1 MAWRGVA
8 AEQTGTGGRVRA
20 GRVSRAKK
28 PIEIDFSVIEDF
40 AEGDP
45 AAMAELVA
53 TFERHTTEGI
63 AKVRAAI
70 AADDLAEVARAAH
83 TCLGFT
89 AMLGVTGLVPTIRK
103 LERAAQGKRRANL
116 MRLVAQWEREFE
128 RACEALAARIKRS

>member
-1 MAWRGVA
+1 M
-8 AEQTGTGGRVRA
+8 RA
-20 GRVSRAKK
+20 GGVTPPKK

-53 TFERHTTEGI
+53 TFEHHTAEGI

-70 AADDLAEVARAAH
+70 EAGDLAQVARAAH
-83 TCLGFT
+83 TCVGFT
-89 AMLGVTGLVPTIRK
+89 AMIGVTGLVPTIRK

-116 MRLVAQWEREFE
+116 MRLAVQWEREFG
-128 RACEALAARIKRS
+128 RVRQALAARIKSRQ